1 MAREFDG
8 VMKPLIGISCC
19 VKAFGIF
26 GTPNHAASD
35 SYVRVVLGPVGGIP
49 VLLPAAGEA
58 LAPEILPRLDGLIL
72 TGSRSNVCPDHYDG
86 PQHAE
91 GTPEDHARD
100 ATTLPL
106 IRAAIAAGLPVLA
119 ICRGF
124 QELNVAL
131 GGTLD
136 QRIQDLPGRIDHST
150 PSDQRLARARTAKA
164 HDIRLAPGSL
174 VATLAGTTRIPVNSL
189 HNQGIARIAPRLVA
203 EGWAPDGTIEAVR
216 VKDAPGFAYGVQWH
230 PEYDWEADAVSRAL
244 FEEFGA
250 ATRAWSARRNLSL
263 AAE

>member
-1 MAREFDG
+1 
-8 VMKPLIGISCC
+8 MKPLIGISCC

-26 GTPNHAASD
+26 ATPNHAASD

-58 LAPEILPRLDGLIL
+58 LAPQILPRLDGLIL
-72 TGSRSNVCPDHYDG
+72 TGSRSNVCPDFYEG
-86 PQHAE
+86 PPHAE
-91 GTPEDHARD
+91 GTWEDLARD
-100 ATTLPL
+100 GTTLPL
-106 IRAAIAAGLPVLA
+106 IRGAVTRGVPVLA

-131 GGTLD
+131 GGSLD

-150 PSDQRLARARTAKA
+150 PSDQKLPRIRVAKA
-164 HDIRLAPGSL
+164 HGVRLAPGSL
-174 VATLAGTTRIPVNSL
+174 VADLAGGAADLPVNSL
-189 HNQGIARIAPRLVA
+189 HNQGIARLAPRLVA

-216 VKDAPGFAYGVQWH
+216 VKDAPGFAYGIQWH
-230 PEYDWEADAVSRAL
+230 PAYDWERDAVSRRL
-244 FEEFGA
+244 FEMFGRA
-250 ATRAWSARRNLSL
+250 AADWAVGRHRLPQ